1 MAAASMG
8 NTPMGSR
15 NRRYRKRRPL
25 PALILFVVLGLIATV
40 VWLKV
45 LGGSTAPS
53 AITCDKPATQA
64 VPPKPGQAPA
74 TALGQVLAS
83 NALDHT
89 APAAPNQMVI
99 HVINGSVIR
108 GAAAQVSAA
117 LRQFGFTQV
126 ADPANDPLYG
136 QTLNCRAQI
145 RFGQQGTSA
154 ARTLSLVEPCA
165 ELVKDNRKDASVDL
179 AIGAQFDDLRPNSEA
194 RDVLQQL
201 ADWSAQHPEA
211 QGGLQANEASGPKLD
226 AELLTAA
233 RRAHC

>member
-1 MAAASMG
+1 MAAANMG
-8 NTPMGSR
+8 NTPWGSG

-25 PALILFVVLGLIATV
+25 PALILFLVLGLIATV

-45 LGGSTAPS
+45 LGNSSAPS
-53 AITCDKPATQA
+53 AITCDKPVTQPA
-64 VPPKPGQAPA
+64 PDKPGQAPA
-74 TALGQVLAS
+74 TTLGQVLAG

-89 APAAPNQMVI
+89 APAPPSEAVVR
-99 HVINGSVIR
+99 VINGSATR

-126 ADPANDPLYG
+126 GDPANDPLYG
-136 QTLNCRAQI
+136 HTLNCRAQI

-179 AIGAQFDDLRPNSEA
+179 AIGAQFDDLRPNAEA
-194 RDVLQQL
+194 RDILQQL
-201 ADWSAQHPEA
+201 TDWSAQHPEA
-211 QGGLQANEASGPKLD
+211 QGGLQANEAAPKLD
-226 AELLTAA
+226 ADLLAAA
-233 RRAHC
+233 RQAHC

>member
-1 MAAASMG
+1 MAAANMG
-8 NTPMGSR
+8 NMPWGSR

-25 PALILFVVLGLIATV
+25 PALIFLLVLAVTAGV

-45 LGGSTAPS
+45 FGNSAEPS
-53 AITCDKPATQA
+53 AIKCDKPATQA
-64 VPPKPGQAPA
+64 VPPKAGQAP
-74 TALGQVLAS
+74 TTTLGQVLAS

-89 APAAPNQMVI
+89 APAPPSQTVI
-99 HVINGSVIR
+99 HVINGSTTR

-154 ARTLSLVEPCA
+154 ARTLSLIEPCA

-194 RDVLQQL
+194 RDILQQL
-201 ADWSAQHPEA
+201 TDWSAQHPEA
-211 QGGLQANEASGPKLD
+211 QGGLQANEAAPKLD
-226 AELLTAA
+226 TELLAAA
-233 RRAHC
+233 RRARC